1 MHDEVWLNKLI
12 QLQETVKGS
21 LYSPLDFTTRLKEL
35 FEDTHSPF
43 EAFEISCKTEKTEEY
58 YSSGRLGSVVA
69 QTTKRRDFNVGAGKD
84 LIECSF
90 DYLEK
95 RGSNVSNPVYDAIGR
110 VIDAYLQPDARVKG
124 FGVLDA
130 QTSTIKECLQP
141 TLVRMTSDLAEGQVF
156 VVYIDLDGFKLIND
170 KLSHSHGDDA
180 LRHVAAC
187 IRTLGASNDIVGLRK
202 GGDEF
207 ALIARG
213 FTVATLVTSLETLHQ
228 SVAGRLFGDQFQVG
242 FTAGAVRVNLDE
254 LATRDFDGWLSLAEE
269 VTKES
274 GTKEKKRG
282 TVSIS
287 QGYVAAAA
295 QLTPVDFAML
305 QIALLRTRLLSSR
318 PFGNELLNVV
328 SHIASDMSPDAQMAE
343 EGLDALAKRLALKF
357 GNFHFSDLVCG
368 RDLATCNV
376 PAVAFALAIAHGR
389 LKALTLAAS
398 DAGVDMGSTPL
409 SVKFSENGQAASLFE
424 NGAKVWEAGGNG
436 QIELAIGT
444 PIRYSSDRPVP
455 ERFPGCLAVQ
465 IGLKELA
472 TASDGS
478 AIPQDMF
485 SDVVVVDDR
494 PKTGGGLPDFWQ
506 AAISHVVSALCKQP
520 SVKQLVVLGQ
530 DSNAPKTVEKLRSK
544 EQWSEPEEIALLTN
558 FKTEDVRRVAQGFAD
573 SNRISFIDGSKN
585 LIEIVYRASVAISV
599 WDPSCIERVAVEGV
613 PHLERELR
621 AEKFKLSLTHGLTC
635 HSAAQAYPL
644 VVEVVRNADVSHLV
658 HDDAGQEMNELTGF
672 KLMLTDVAAREIPD
686 YWIAE
691 EDDFR
696 RYAEAV
702 LLKSDSFIGSELH
715 HNGQYEH
722 FIKHLSTYCVGDE
735 PHRSTRRAILVV
747 PNKLADGQPKPLGLV
762 CVWATPKILNGR
774 CEVEFSFV
782 WRTVETLV
790 GFPYSLYGSIALA
803 ARIVKDLGQHLY
815 PDDKSAGGLPIMTGK
830 LTYTA
835 LSLHMRM
842 DEFHRKIAKRIVD
855 AASR

>member
-1 MHDEVWLNKLI
+1 MHDEVWLNKLV
-12 QLQETVKGS
+12 QLQETVNGS
-21 LYSPLDFTTRLKEL
+21 LYSPLDFTSHLKEL
-35 FEDTHSPF
+35 FEDTQSPF
-43 EAFEISCKTEKTEEY
+43 EAVEISCKTEDTEEY
-58 YSSGRLGSVVA
+58 YSSGRLGSAIA
-69 QTTKRRDFNVGAGKD
+69 QTTKHRDFNVGTGDD

-95 RGSNVSNPVYDAIGR
+95 RGKNVSNPIYEAMERLFG
-110 VIDAYLQPDARVKG
+110 AYLQPDARVKG

-141 TLVRMTSDLAEGQVF
+141 TLVRMASDQAPGQVF
-156 VVYIDLDGFKLIND
+156 VVYIDLDGFKQIND
-170 KLSHSHGDDA
+170 GLSHSQGDDA

-187 IRTLGASNDIVGLRK
+187 IRTLGAFNDIVGLRK

-213 FTVATLVTSLETLHQ
+213 FTVATLVTALETLRQ
-228 SVAGRLFGDQFQVG
+228 SVACRVFGEQYQVG

-254 LATRDFDGWLSLAEE
+254 LATRDFEGWLSRAEE
-269 VTKES
+269 VTKAS

-282 TVSIS
+282 TVSIA
-287 QGYVAAAA
+287 QEYAAAAA
-295 QLTPVDFAML
+295 QLTPIDFTRL
-305 QIALLRTRLLSSR
+305 GIALLRTRLLCSR

-328 SHIASDMSPDAQMAE
+328 SHAVSNLPPDAQLDEA
-343 EGLDALAKRLALKF
+343 GLNALAKRLALRL
-357 GNFHFSDLVCG
+357 GSYHFCDLICGHDLV
-368 RDLATCNV
+368 TCDV

-389 LKALTLAAS
+389 LKCLTLAAS
-398 DAGVDMGSTPL
+398 DAGVDKGSTTL
-409 SVKFSENGQAASLFE
+409 NVKFSENGQTASLFE
-424 NGAKVWEAGGNG
+424 NGVKVWEAGGNG
-436 QIELAIGT
+436 PIELAIGT
-444 PIRYSSDRPVP
+444 PIRYSSDRRVP

-478 AIPQDMF
+478 TIPQDMF

-506 AAISHVVSALCKQP
+506 AAMSHVVSALCKQP

-530 DSNAPKTVEKLRSK
+530 DSNAPKTVDKLRSR

-558 FKTEDVRRVAQGFAD
+558 FKREDVRRVAQGFAD
-573 SNRISFIDGSKN
+573 SNRIAFIDESKN
-585 LIEIVYRASVAISV
+585 LIEIIYHASVAISV
-599 WDPSCIERVAVEGV
+599 WDPSCIERVALEGV

-644 VVEVVRNADVSHLV
+644 VVEVVRNADGSHLV

-696 RYAEAV
+696 RYAEEV
-702 LLKSDSFIGSELH
+702 LLKPDSFIGSELH

-722 FIKHLSTYCVGDE
+722 FIKHLSAYCVGDE

-790 GFPYSLYGSIALA
+790 GFPYSLYGSIAFA
-803 ARIVKDLGQHLY
+803 SRIVKDLGQHLY
-815 PDDKSAGGLPIMTGK
+815 PDDKRAGGPPIVIGK